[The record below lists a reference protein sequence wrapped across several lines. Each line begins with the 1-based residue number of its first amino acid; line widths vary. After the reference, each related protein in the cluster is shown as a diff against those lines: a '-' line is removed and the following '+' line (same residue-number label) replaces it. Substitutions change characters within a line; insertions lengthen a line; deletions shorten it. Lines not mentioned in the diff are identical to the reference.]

1 VTLRSAA
8 LASYRASL
16 RLYPRGFRERFA
28 DEMTA
33 LYEDLLDEQEARGRS
48 AVVGGWL
55 RAQGAG
61 VAGAARAWLAAT
73 RSRAESRGAG
83 RRGARGGDDML
94 STVATDLARAARG
107 LRRSPGFAAVAVLS
121 LGLGMAANA
130 TMLTLVRALVWSRL
144 PVPEP
149 ERLVRVLET
158 DPRGAR
164 NISWPNYRDLRGQAG
179 DVFEGLLVHD
189 LASFGLRAGE
199 RTEVV
204 HGELVSED
212 YFDVL
217 RLRPHAGRLFSERDA
232 AASRDELPVVIS
244 HDLWQRRFGRDLGTI
259 GGVIELSGQPV
270 QIAGV
275 AERGFNGTK
284 LGLGMDVWV
293 PLPAWARAQRWRPL
307 AEGRGSNWLNAVGR
321 LRPGVTLEDAQARAS
336 LVGAR
341 LAEQYPDSNRNR
353 GFAVMSESA
362 GNFGGHGQR
371 LASTIGGTALAAAGL
386 VLLVACGNVA
396 ALLLARAAGRRREI
410 AVRQAIGASRGR
422 LLGHFLAESLLIAA
436 AATLVGLLLS
446 RAASPL
452 LLTVLPP
459 LPYRFA
465 IGLAPDAYVLALMAA
480 AGLATALVCGLA
492 PALSSSS
499 RAQAPALLDGHGAP
513 AAARLKPLR
522 ALAVLTLTVCCVA
535 LVIGGL
541 FARSLGAVRALDPG
555 FETHGRATASV
566 DVSLAGKDAPSP
578 ARYYEALVERLGGAD
593 GRAVA
598 VASNLPLTDR
608 QSTRDVFDAAR
619 PPAPDDPGIEAWF
632 AAVSESYFD
641 VLGQPLL
648 AGRGFVEAD
657 RNGPRVAVVS
667 RRLAERLWPG
677 EQAVGRRVSLGR
689 SEVEVV
695 GVAADAKYGSIAESP
710 RAALYLPFWQAAP
723 ARAEIVVRGRADDPT
738 LPERLTAA
746 ARGVDPRVPVFGAKA
761 LTVHL
766 DGSLWMFRV
775 AAGLAAATGLL
786 AAALALAGLYGLMSY
801 AARQGV
807 REIGVRIA
815 LGASRESIVR
825 LQLARG
831 GRLAAW
837 GVALGLVAAAAGAG
851 LLRSLIVA
859 AHDNP
864 LGAPYDPLT
873 FAAVGAGV
881 LGLAVLACLPPALA
895 ASRTDPARSLR
906 LD

>member
-1 VTLRSAA
+1 MSLRRAA

-16 RLYPRGFRERFA
+16 RLYPRDFRERFG

-33 LYEDLLDEQEARGRS
+33 LYEDLLEEHSAHGRW
-48 AVVGGWL
+48 ALLGFWL
-55 RAQGAG
+55 RALGAG
-61 VAGAARAWLAAT
+61 LAGAARARLALAT
-73 RSRAESRGAG
+73 RSRAGSRG
-83 RRGARGGDDML
+83 GARGGDDML
-94 STVATDLARAARG
+94 STLATDVARAARA

-149 ERLVRVLET
+149 ERLVRVFET
-158 DPRGAR
+158 DPRGPR
-164 NISWPNYRDLRGQAG
+164 NVSWPDYRDLREQGS

-199 RTEVV
+199 RTEVI

-217 RLRPHAGRLFSERDA
+217 GLSPLAGRLFSGRDGA
-232 AASRDELPVVIS
+232 AGPLDDLPVVIS
-244 HDLWQRRFGRDLGTI
+244 HDLWQRRFGSDPTTI
-259 GGVIELSGQPV
+259 GRVVELSGQPV
-270 QIAGV
+270 RIVGV
-275 AERGFNGTK
+275 TERSWNGTK
-284 LGLGMDVWV
+284 LGLGMDLWV
-293 PLPAWARAQRWRPL
+293 PLPAWSRAQGWRPL
-307 AEGRGSNWLNAVGR
+307 DESRGSHWLNAVGR

-336 LVGAR
+336 LVAAR

-362 GNFGGHGQR
+362 GNFGGQGQR

-396 ALLLARAAGRRREI
+396 ALLLARAAGRRREM

-422 LLGHFLAESLLIAA
+422 LVGHFLAESLLIAA
-436 AATLVGLLLS
+436 AATLVGLLLG

-452 LLTVLPP
+452 LLNALPP
-459 LPYRFA
+459 LPYRFV
-465 IGLAPDAYVLALMAA
+465 IGLAPDAFVLALMAA
-480 AGLATALVCGLA
+480 AGLATALACGLA

-499 RAQAPALLDGHGAP
+499 RAQAPALMDGHGAP

-522 ALAVLTLTVCCVA
+522 ALAVLTLTVCCMA
-535 LVIGGL
+535 LVLGGL
-541 FARSLGAVRALDPG
+541 FGRSLEAVRALDPG
-555 FETHGRATASV
+555 FETDGRATASA
-566 DVSLAGKDAPSP
+566 DVSLAGKDAPAP
-578 ARYYEALVERLGGAD
+578 VRYYEALLERLGGRD
-593 GRAVA
+593 VRAAA

-632 AAVSESYFD
+632 AAVSESYFE

-657 RNGPRVAVVS
+657 RNGPLVAVVS

-677 EQAVGRRVSLGR
+677 EVAVGRRVRLGR

-695 GVAADAKYGSIAESP
+695 GVAADAKYGSIAESA
-710 RAALYLPFWQAAP
+710 RAALYVPFWKAATD
-723 ARAEIVVRGRADDPT
+723 RAEIVVRGRADDPA
-738 LPERLTAA
+738 LPERLTSA
-746 ARGVDPRVPVFGAKA
+746 ARAVDPRVPVFGAKA
-761 LTVHL
+761 LAVHL
-766 DGSLWMFRV
+766 EGSLWMFRV
-775 AAGLAAATGLL
+775 GAGLAAATGLL

-801 AARQGV
+801 ATRQGV
-807 REIGVRIA
+807 REIGVRMA

-831 GRLAAW
+831 GRLAAL

-851 LLRSLIVA
+851 LMRSLIVA
-859 AHDNP
+859 ARDNP

-873 FAAVGAGV
+873 FVAVGVGV
-881 LGLAVLACLPPALA
+881 LGLGVLACLPPALA
-895 ASRTDPARSLR
+895 AARTDPARSLR